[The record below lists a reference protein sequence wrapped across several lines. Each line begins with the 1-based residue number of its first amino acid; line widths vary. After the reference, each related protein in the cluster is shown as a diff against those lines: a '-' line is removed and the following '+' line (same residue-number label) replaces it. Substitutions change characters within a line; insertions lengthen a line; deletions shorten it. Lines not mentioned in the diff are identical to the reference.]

1 MIKFRNV
8 SKTYEKGIKAV
19 KNLSLTINDGEFV
32 FIAGRSGSGKST
44 VIRLI
49 TGELRPTEGLIEVNG
64 TNLSR
69 VKKRELPQYR
79 RHLGIVFQDFRLL
92 NDRNVYENVA
102 FAQRVIGK
110 SGAEAREN
118 VTRIL
123 KLVGLSSKYKS
134 MPEELSG
141 GEQQRTAI
149 ARALVNDPD
158 ILLADE
164 PTGNLDEAN
173 SRDIMDLLL
182 EINRRGTTVVVI
194 THSREAIESAGKRVI
209 FMEKG
214 VVLDDIP
221 CMESR
226 HTAVSAAPQI
236 QGMSGSAVPRP
247 RGRSRR
253 RPVPEES
260 VMEMRAEDES
270 S

>member
-226 HTAVSAAPQI
+226 HTAVSASPQI

-260 VMEMRAEDES
+260 VMEMRAEDEEL
-270 S
+270 